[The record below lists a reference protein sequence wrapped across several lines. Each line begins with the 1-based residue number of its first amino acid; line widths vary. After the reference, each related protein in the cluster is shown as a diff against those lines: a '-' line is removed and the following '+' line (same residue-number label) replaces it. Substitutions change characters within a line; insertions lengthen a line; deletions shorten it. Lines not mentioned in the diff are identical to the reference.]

1 MLLSVDT
8 STLVLQS
15 RFLLTLDFLDCG
27 FLVRG
32 CLLDFG
38 LKNRSTTSRKFSCCR
53 MLTILTIFSEIC
65 GTFKF
70 WVFSLR
76 TWLIFGLFEVP
87 STLRHFLKLRI
98 KIFQTFSILF
108 MFSSNNTNEFYVEI
122 CLSFASSSSRPECDR
137 FITWSSQLTSGS
149 NTIFSFA
156 WLLPEFQDLWD
167 MFKTILQITKKITF
181 IRIYTNNQRE
191 K

>member
-1 MLLSVDT
+1 
-8 STLVLQS
+8 
-15 RFLLTLDFLDCG
+15 
-27 FLVRG
+27 
-32 CLLDFG
+32 
-38 LKNRSTTSRKFSCCR
+38 
-53 MLTILTIFSEIC
+53 
-65 GTFKF
+65 
-70 WVFSLR
+70 
-76 TWLIFGLFEVP
+76 
-87 STLRHFLKLRI
+87 
-98 KIFQTFSILF
+98 

-181 IRIYTNNQRE
+181 IGIYTNNQRE